1 MHDVAVLWSAYP
13 CVAFHVCVLCQ
24 PVHSLSH
31 PYTSA
36 RFLLRNLLW
45 RLIASVLTA
54 HMHHHVFSYS
64 DKKETVELDKKQ
76 KLTEKPD
83 LNDII
88 NVVTAKI
95 PGEWE
100 TVSITIYMYM

>member
-1 MHDVAVLWSAYP
+1 
-13 CVAFHVCVLCQ
+13 
-24 PVHSLSH
+24 
-31 PYTSA
+31 
-36 RFLLRNLLW
+36 
-45 RLIASVLTA
+45 
-54 HMHHHVFSYS
+54 MHHHVFSYS